1 MKLISFESEILL
13 DLADKLKVKKYKENV
28 GNANLAR
35 FTDKIKLNDQWYM
48 VYSESLHEYFTQSEI
63 NRITELNENI
73 FI

>member
-48 VYSESLHEYFTQSEI
+48 VYSESLHEYFTESEI
-63 NRITELNENI
+63 NRITEL
-73 FI
+73 

>member
-35 FTDKIKLNDQWYM
+35 FTNKIKLNDQWYM

-63 NRITELNENI
+63 NRITEL
-73 FI
+73 